1 MEYEYLLIGV
11 VLLGVLFLQ
20 WNFFAKTRND
30 IKELAKFFP
39 ERDAFHYLSI
49 SIDDD
54 TSRGSVRDQNHN
66 LFLDESE
73 NEDNDD
79 EVDADVIGEED
90 DNDDVDVDEIDKDED
105 DDDSSDGKPISI
117 KNPDVILADSPHLR
131 EVISETNRYLRANDG
146 ATADFNLLSDICES
160 KILAVEKK
168 AELNL
173 PLPLFIGLMGT
184 FLGVI
189 IGIGFIFFKG
199 ERFDFGVIQ
208 KFLGGILIAMTGSF
222 CGLLLTTFNTHW
234 YFKRAKDQTEIR
246 KFNYLN
252 FVRATLL
259 PHLNESMSDSFMQ
272 LRNTLYHFN
281 NDFKQNVTGFH
292 NTIQQVTRHAET
304 QRDFI
309 NEINKVG
316 LQQITES
323 NIRILSE
330 FTRASN
336 EVSKVSNFLSEVSQS
351 YNNLSQVLQYTKDI
365 FSKFNRLDE
374 MMNSLSDSYSNNI
387 RFLESTVRVLD
398 QNYSALNNVSAI
410 VKQNVQSS
418 TDSIKDFVD
427 EEKNKIDLL
436 VQSLRE
442 KLIEAFDENAKNMIT
457 QELGKIEEMKES
469 IRSLT
474 TTSIELNKKVVS
486 LLEGLSKRPRGDG
499 GIRMS
504 WGEIENYMPG
514 GAFHSND
521 SLNLKG

>member
-1 MEYEYLLIGV
+1 MEYVLIAI
-11 VLLGVLFLQ
+11 VLFGVLYLQ
-20 WNFFAKTRND
+20 WLFFSKTQKD
-30 IKELAKFFP
+30 ISELANFFP
-39 ERDAFHYLSI
+39 EKDAFDYLSI
-49 SIDDD
+49 SIENDL
-54 TSRGSVRDQNHN
+54 SGSYKSQKLN
-66 LFLDESE
+66 LFLEETDDDAK
-73 NEDNDD
+73 NIVEDDSD
-79 EVDADVIGEED
+79 YAEED
-90 DNDDVDVDEIDKDED
+90 DEEDIDFNDDTTAN
-105 DDDSSDGKPISI
+105 GKPISI
-117 KNPDVILADSPHLR
+117 KNPDIILADSPHLR
-131 EVISETNRYLRANDG
+131 EVISETNRYLQANDG

-173 PLPLFIGLMGT
+173 PLPLFLGLMGT

-199 ERFDFGVIQ
+199 QSFDFEVIQ

-234 YFKRAKDQTEIR
+234 NFKKAKDLTEIR

-281 NDFKQNVTGFH
+281 HDFKQNVTEFH
-292 NTIQQVTRHAET
+292 DTIQQVTAHANT
-304 QRDFI
+304 QREFI

-351 YNNLSQVLQYTKDI
+351 YNNLSQVLEYTKGI
-365 FSKFNRLDE
+365 FSRFNRLDE
-374 MMNSLSDSYSNNI
+374 MINSLSASYSDNI
-387 RFLESTVRVLD
+387 KFLESTVRVLD
-398 QNYSALNNVSAI
+398 QNYSALNNVSSI
-410 VKQNVQSS
+410 VKQNVQAS
-418 TDSIKDFVD
+418 TESIKDFVD

-442 KLIEAFDENAKNMIT
+442 KLISAFDENAKNMIT
-457 QELGKIEEMKES
+457 QELGKIEEMKDS

-474 TTSIELNKKVVS
+474 STSIELNKKVVT
-486 LLEGLSKRPRGDG
+486 LLEGLSRKQPGNGRRKMTWEEVEG
-499 GIRMS
+499 
-504 WGEIENYMPG
+504 YMPG
-514 GAFHSND
+514 TKS
-521 SLNLKG
+521 SQSQEIV

>member
-1 MEYEYLLIGV
+1 MEFIEYLLIGV
-11 VLLGVLFLQ
+11 VLLGVLYLQ

-30 IKELAKFFP
+30 IKELANFFP

-49 SIDDD
+49 NMEDD
-54 TSRGSVRDQNHN
+54 TSLKSMHDQNHV
-66 LFLDESE
+66 LLKDEE
-73 NEDNDD
+73 GDDDDD
-79 EVDADVIGEED
+79 EIDEEEQSDEED
-90 DNDDVDVDEIDKDED
+90 DDEIDAD
-105 DDDSSDGKPISI
+105 DDDSFDGIPISI
-117 KNPDVILADSPHLR
+117 KNPDVILSDSPHLR

-189 IGIGFIFFKG
+189 IGIGFLFFNKG
-199 ERFDFGVIQ
+199 ESFNFEVIQ

-222 CGLLLTTFNTHW
+222 CGLLLTTYNTHW
-234 YFKRAKDQTEIR
+234 NFKKAKDQTEIR

-281 NDFKQNVTGFH
+281 SDFKQNVTEFH
-292 NTIQQVTRHAET
+292 DTIQQVTAHANT
-304 QRDFI
+304 QREFI

-351 YNNLSQVLQYTKDI
+351 YNNLSQVLEYTKGI

-374 MMNSLSDSYSNNI
+374 MITSLSDSYSDNI
-387 RFLESTVRVLD
+387 KFLESTVRVLD

-427 EEKNKIDLL
+427 QEKNKIDLL

-442 KLIEAFDENAKNMIT
+442 KLISAFDENAKNMIT
-457 QELGKIEEMKES
+457 QELGKIEEMKDS

-474 TTSIELNKKVVS
+474 TTSIELNKKVVA

-514 GAFHSND
+514 RAFQSND
-521 SLNLKG
+521 NVNLKG